1 MKEFIGI
8 SASPGIA
15 IGPAFLYMDDTL
27 KVPEYTVT
35 EEECPAE
42 FSRFLVALKKATDEI
57 EALQKQSGSMGEE
70 GSKLLDS
77 HILMLSDPEF
87 VNKVKESLFLQCK
100 NVEWIL
106 LQTVKELIHS
116 LESSKDPYLRERT
129 VDIHDVA
136 RRVMNHLL
144 YRESISLSDLPSEV
158 ILVTHSLLPS
168 DAIAMDKQ
176 KVKGI
181 AMNAGG
187 KTSHTAIL
195 ARAFGIPAVLGLS
208 EITRFVRSGDEIVLD
223 GNAGKVIVNPD
234 KHTREQYQKL
244 MHVWQKREVGLLS
257 LNQLAAET
265 RDGKRVFLEANIEVP
280 EETDSVLAHG
290 ADGIGLFRSEFLFLK
305 PGRVFS
311 LEEQYEA
318 YSTVVEAMRGK
329 PVTIRTLDV
338 GGDKAISEI
347 NDVHERN
354 PLLGWR
360 AVRFCLE
367 RKDIFRVQLKAIL
380 MASMHGNV
388 RIMFP
393 MISGAEELDEI
404 LAFLEEVK
412 EECRHE
418 GVSFKEDIPVGIMI
432 EVPSAAMTSDIL
444 AKKVNFFSIGTN
456 DLIQYTIAVD
466 RGNEKIAYLYEPFH
480 PSVLRLIKLTIDN
493 AHAAGITVSMCGE
506 MAGDTTATVVLLG
519 FGLDTFSMSSMGIPE
534 IKQIIRS
541 VKKSDAEELAQKVLG
556 MSSYREIETYIEGW
570 MNERIRGKKRQ

>member
-347 NDVHERN
+347 NEVHERN

-360 AVRFCLE
+360 AVRF
-367 RKDIFRVQLKAIL
+367 
-380 MASMHGNV
+380 
-388 RIMFP
+388 
-393 MISGAEELDEI
+393 
-404 LAFLEEVK
+404 
-412 EECRHE
+412 
-418 GVSFKEDIPVGIMI
+418 
-432 EVPSAAMTSDIL
+432 
-444 AKKVNFFSIGTN
+444 
-456 DLIQYTIAVD
+456 
-466 RGNEKIAYLYEPFH
+466 
-480 PSVLRLIKLTIDN
+480 
-493 AHAAGITVSMCGE
+493 
-506 MAGDTTATVVLLG
+506 
-519 FGLDTFSMSSMGIPE
+519 
-534 IKQIIRS
+534 
-541 VKKSDAEELAQKVLG
+541 
-556 MSSYREIETYIEGW
+556 
-570 MNERIRGKKRQ
+570 